1 VATGGATAVGGKAGA
16 AARAGALGLNELR
29 ERYLSFFEG
38 KGHLRMQ
45 SFPLIPQNDRSL
57 LLINSGMAPLKPYFT
72 GAAEPPSRR
81 VATCQKC
88 IRTPD
93 IENVGKTSR
102 HGTFFEMLGNFSFG
116 DYFKDEAIAWAW
128 EFMTRALGLP
138 PEKLYASVYEDD
150 DEAYGIWKG
159 GVGLPESRIVRLGKA
174 DNFWEHGL
182 GPCGP
187 CSEIYFD
194 RGEAYGCGSPDCAP
208 GCDCDRFI
216 EVWNLVFTQFDRK
229 EDGSY
234 ERLARP
240 NIDTGMGLERLACV
254 VQGVGNMF
262 EVDTIRALLDRA
274 CALAGVSYGASEA
287 SDVSIRVIA
296 DHIRSTVMMVS
307 DGVIPSN
314 EGRGYVLRRLL
325 RRAARHGRLLG
336 VEGAFLDR
344 LSETAIELSGRAY
357 PELSEKA
364 AYIKKIIAIEE
375 ERFAQTLDQG
385 LAILRDVMAGYGAAQ
400 AAGAASGES
409 AGAGVPP
416 IGAGDGGAGNDAGEG
431 DSSAGDA
438 GAGESGAGAPDG
450 AGNDAGEGGN
460 SEGDSG
466 TGDAGACV
474 PDGAPVG
481 AAGTLDGAIVFK
493 LHDTYGFPLDLTR
506 EIAGEAGFGIDEAGF
521 RRNMD
526 AQREKAKSAL
536 KSKDASAW
544 GLSLPEALAST
555 RPTAFAGYGAAE
567 TDSVIA
573 GILTGGGEAAEQAG
587 EGEMVT
593 LILDA
598 TPFYAESGGQRA
610 DTGKITTPGGQVDVF
625 DCKKTE
631 GGIYLHLGEVVSGT
645 VRAGERATA
654 AIDAGRRAATARN
667 HTATHLL
674 HEALRRELG
683 DHVRQAGSLVGPDRL
698 RFDFSHFSQVKPDE
712 LERIEAAV
720 NGRIFAALPV
730 ATREMDLDE
739 AKAAG
744 AQALFGEKYGDRVR
758 VVSAGDFS
766 SELCGGTHVKNTQ
779 DIGMFALL
787 HEGGVAAGIRRIEA
801 LTGSAAHER
810 LARAG
815 RLLASAAALL
825 KSEPE
830 ALPRR
835 VEQLQAELKEK
846 DREIEKLKAGAI
858 SGLVAE
864 ALGEATRHGPVRLI
878 VKRLDQLD
886 MGGLRSMADG
896 IRGRDRGAV
905 AVLASGLGG
914 KASFVVAASEDA
926 VAAGVKAGYT
936 VKMLAQAAGG
946 DGGGRPDMAQAGG
959 KDASLI
965 GKALAAAPSLI
976 DGQLAAGK

>member
-1 VATGGATAVGGKAGA
+1 VASGGAASGDAKAGKGA
-16 AARAGALGLNELR
+16 GGRPGALGLNELR
-29 ERYLSFFEG
+29 ERFLSFFEG

-116 DYFKDEAIAWAW
+116 DYFKGEAIAWAW
-128 EFMTRALGLP
+128 EFMTQALGLP
-138 PEKLYASVYEDD
+138 REKLYASVYEDD
-150 DEAYGIWKG
+150 DEAYGIWRD

-194 RGEAYGCGSPDCAP
+194 RGAEYGCGSPGCAP

-216 EVWNLVFTQFDRK
+216 EVWNLVFTQFDKK

-254 VQGVGNMF
+254 VQGADNMF

-274 CALAGVSYGASEA
+274 CALAGVRYGASEA

-296 DHIRSTVMMVS
+296 DHTRSTVMMVS

-336 VEGAFLDR
+336 VKGAFLGR
-344 LSETAIELSGRAY
+344 LAETAIKLSGRAY
-357 PELSEKA
+357 PELAEKA

-385 LAILRDVMAGYGAAQ
+385 LAILREVMAGYGAGPG
-400 AAGAASGES
+400 AGAGAESAASGRGAREGGGAGEPAGEGASS
-409 AGAGVPP
+409 AGEPEGGAGKAP
-416 IGAGDGGAGNDAGEG
+416 GAGDGR
-431 DSSAGDA
+431 
-438 GAGESGAGAPDG
+438 
-450 AGNDAGEGGN
+450 
-460 SEGDSG
+460 
-466 TGDAGACV
+466 
-474 PDGAPVG
+474 
-481 AAGTLDGAIVFK
+481 TLDGATVFK

-521 RRNMD
+521 RRHMD

-544 GLSLPEALAST
+544 GLSLPDGLASAQAT
-555 RPTAFAGYGAAE
+555 VFAGYGASE
-567 TDSVIA
+567 TDSVVVGIIA
-573 GILTGGGEAAEQAG
+573 GGGEAAEQAG
-587 EGEMVT
+587 EGEMAT

-610 DTGKITTPGGQVDVF
+610 DTGRISTPGGQVEVF

-654 AIDAGRRAATARN
+654 AIDAGRRAATAKN

-683 DHVRQAGSLVGPDRL
+683 DHVRQSGSLVGHDRL
-698 RFDFSHFSQVKPDE
+698 RFDFSHFSPIKRDE
-712 LERIEAAV
+712 LERIEADV
-720 NGRIFAALPV
+720 NARIFAALPV
-730 ATREMDLDE
+730 ATREMGLDE

-779 DIGMFALL
+779 DIGLFALL

-801 LTGSAAHER
+801 LTGSAAPER

-835 VEQLQAELKEK
+835 VEQLQAELREK

-864 ALGEATRHGPVRLI
+864 ALGEAAQRGPVRLI

-886 MGGLRSMADG
+886 MGALRSMADG
-896 IRGRDRGAV
+896 IRARDRAAV
-905 AVLASGLGG
+905 AVLASGFGG

-959 KDASLI
+959 RDASLI
-965 GKALAAAPSLI
+965 GKALSAAPSLI
-976 DGQLAAGK
+976 DGQLAGK